1 MWGFADLAGEYNLKQ
16 DTEYVIAIRRFMEAV
31 LDYTG
36 APKIDVISHSM
47 GVTLSRAAI
56 KGGKYLLRDIGY
68 INLKP
73 INKFVR
79 TYIGIAGVNYG
90 ALLCTQA
97 FYYDNFLGCNKFN
110 GFYPGDLDKNN
121 KVVNFIRFTEDLQ

>member
-1 MWGFADLAGEYNLKQ
+1 MWGFADLVGEYVNLKQ
-16 DTEYVIAIRRFMEAV
+16 DTEYVLAIRRFMEAV

-36 APKIDVISHSM
+36 AQKIDVISHSM

-56 KGGKYLLRDIGY
+56 KGGKYYLGNVGDIY
-68 INLKP
+68 LKP

-90 ALLCTQA
+90 
-97 FYYDNFLGCNKFN
+97 
-110 GFYPGDLDKNN
+110 
-121 KVVNFIRFTEDLQ
+121 V

>member
-1 MWGFADLAGEYNLKQ
+1 
-16 DTEYVIAIRRFMEAV
+16 MEAV

-56 KGGKYLLRDIGY
+56 KGGNYYLGKVGN

-90 ALLCTQA
+90 ALLCAQA
-97 FYYDNFLGCNKFN
+97 YYYDNLRICNKKN
-110 GFYPGDLDKNN
+110 GFYPGVLDNNN
-121 KVVNFIRFTEDLQ
+121 KVVNMSQFLLNLNKDKTKEGDYAYSMLSLYDTPIGYNG